1 MTKTQKTV
9 YEWAIEFVV
18 NGISVIPVNYKTKT
32 PKFAWEKYKTE
43 LPTEYE
49 IYEWFGHG
57 KLHNYGVV
65 VGWKDLVILDFDDM
79 KKYYEWNLW
88 TLDQADGSDADRAGR
103 HGFRVSS
110 GRGVHVYLR
119 MKDCKQNRHISG
131 LDIKGNGMCLG
142 PGSTHATGKVYG
154 AATEQMVFPVVAGLE
169 TVLPERWMAEMGVG
183 EETVGGKGM
192 DLLVVEELDAFDVI
206 SGQGS
211 DMVAKIKR
219 RFRLEA
225 MIAGTVQ
232 TGEHWFMGLCPF
244 HEDRHPSFWIDSKK
258 QIGNC
263 QRCCFAKPLDVIN
276 LFARMNQLGDDQ
288 AIKIMAKL

>member
-1 MTKTQKTV
+1 MKTV

-18 NGISVIPVNYKTKT
+18 NGIAVIPANYKTKI

-65 VGWKDLVILDFDDM
+65 VGWRDLVILDFDDM
-79 KKYYEWNLW
+79 GKYYKWNLW

-119 MKDCKQNRHISG
+119 MKGVKQNRHISG

-154 AATEQMVFPVVAGLE
+154 AATEQIVFPVVAGLE
-169 TVLPERWMAEMGVG
+169 TVLPEKWMDEMTTGEAVVG
-183 EETVGGKGM
+183 M
-192 DLLVVEELDAFDVI
+192 NVVERFGVEEKDPFDVI
-206 SGQGS
+206 SGVGG
-211 DMVAKIKR
+211 DLVGMIRKR
-219 RFRLEA
+219 YKMET

-263 QRCCFAKPLDVIN
+263 QRCSFAKPLDVIN
-276 LFARMNQLGDDQ
+276 LYARLNRLGDDQ
-288 AIKIMAKL
+288 AIRILAKL

>member
-1 MTKTQKTV
+1 MKTV

-18 NGISVIPVNYKTKT
+18 NGISVIPVNYKTKI

-142 PGSTHATGKVYG
+142 PGSTHPNGTVYG
-154 AATEQMVFPVVAGLE
+154 VATERMVFPVVAGLE
-169 TVLPERWMAEMGVG
+169 TVLPEKWMDEIEMTGVIGDGGFTKPDELAEIDPF
-183 EETVGGKGM
+183 E
-192 DLLVVEELDAFDVI
+192 VI
-206 SGQGS
+206 SGVGGDRVRQ
-211 DMVAKIKR
+211 IR
-219 RFRLEA
+219 RSYRMEE
-225 MIAGTVQ
+225 MIDGIVK
-232 TGEHWFMGLCPF
+232 TGEHWLMGLCPF

-263 QRCCFAKPLDVIN
+263 QRCCFTKPLDVIN
-276 LFARMNQLGDDQ
+276 LYARMNQLGDDQ